1 MALHRRN
8 ACAPAGLADVCDRAL
23 QKLAKI
29 RTTACNGKSKCCVSD
44 FRTMVEMRAE
54 SADDQDMTLRVW
66 DGDEAVLGELVMK
79 HYGAIRSFIQR
90 SYPRLRDEDVEDI
103 VSEGIWR
110 FWSCR
115 QRYDGKRPLGPWLC
129 KFAINVAMEF
139 VARRFKW
146 QKARQLEV
154 HVDFP
159 IESAAAKETED
170 KLDRVETQN
179 PKLLSEIQRV
189 IAKLP
194 PLQRD
199 IWYAYAFAGNLTPDA
214 GALGVELGM
223 KYENGVPI
231 PAGTIRVYKS
241 RAIGTVKA
249 EMKKLGYDLD
259 RLEGRS

>member
-1 MALHRRN
+1 MVGSIGHNTVMLT
-8 ACAPAGLADVCDRAL
+8 VT
-23 QKLAKI
+23 KM
-29 RTTACNGKSKCCVSD
+29 TA
-44 FRTMVEMRAE
+44 A
-54 SADDQDMTLRVW
+54 MTLAFTLTRR
-66 DGDEAVLGELVMK
+66 ANI
-79 HYGAIRSFIQR
+79 HNSSGANTTGYNLAPTPSASANAAPTESQQRRAGRS
-90 SYPRLRDEDVEDI
+90 
-103 VSEGIWR
+103 
-110 FWSCR
+110 
-115 QRYDGKRPLGPWLC
+115 
-129 KFAINVAMEF
+129 EF